1 MLHLCERSLKPL
13 SWQEE
18 VLVKRN
24 VAAAAAFIA
33 AGFRGRATV
42 QLTEDKVI
50 LASNHET

>member
-1 MLHLCERSLKPL
+1 MKYHESVPHVL

-42 QLTEDKVI
+42 QLIEDKVI
-50 LASNHET
+50 LASNQSP